1 MCVSEA
7 RRRLTGEI
15 TAGAGAVTDYGPLG
29 HDWESVILPSPRR
42 PGSAAV
48 DEAAGVSVKSATGWQ
63 HRGVHPHPRH
73 ESALRA
79 LVTDQDRRPRRH
91 TGPML
96 RPLLGALGCMGV
108 LVVGCSPGS
117 SEALAPHYPRGI
129 SNCDGYAL
137 TAATTSGTVP
147 LTSCAG
153 VNLLVTPTVTL
164 HIGDQ
169 VRLSGQNKITLTVAP
184 HGVLKGGPLFTAT
197 HSGAVLVTE
206 HGGYCRSASRSCLV
220 VRIVVDPAAD

>member
-1 MCVSEA
+1 
-7 RRRLTGEI
+7 
-15 TAGAGAVTDYGPLG
+15 
-29 HDWESVILPSPRR
+29 
-42 PGSAAV
+42 
-48 DEAAGVSVKSATGWQ
+48 
-63 HRGVHPHPRH
+63 
-73 ESALRA
+73 
-79 LVTDQDRRPRRH
+79 
-91 TGPML
+91 ML
-96 RPLLGALGCMGV
+96 RPLLAALGCMGV

-206 HGGYCRSASRSCLV
+206 HGGYCRSTSRSCLV